1 MNIDAPQ
8 QDEMHEESV
17 DVEMTDEH
25 DDQQD
30 ESFEPVH
37 LVDGY
42 DLTIAAT
49 RIRYVE
55 TEPDVESALSGPKS
69 EDGKK
74 AVCAHE
80 QRSALGADDARACG
94 GSLKAV
100 SMQCLLVLKVKR
112 WKHLHLRL
120 KSSVT
125 RCLTD

>member
-49 RIRYVE
+49 RIRYSYVE
-55 TEPDVESALSGPKS
+55 TETDVESALSGPKS
-69 EDGKK
+69 E
-74 AVCAHE
+74 E
-80 QRSALGADDARACG
+80 
-94 GSLKAV
+94 
-100 SMQCLLVLKVKR
+100 
-112 WKHLHLRL
+112 WKESGLC
-120 KSSVT
+120 S
-125 RCLTD
+125 